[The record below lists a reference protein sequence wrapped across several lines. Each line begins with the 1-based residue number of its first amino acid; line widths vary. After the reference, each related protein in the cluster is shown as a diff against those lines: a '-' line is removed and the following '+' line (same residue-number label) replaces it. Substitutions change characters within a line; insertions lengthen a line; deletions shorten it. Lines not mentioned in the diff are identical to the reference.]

1 MRIEKRKFH
10 DIGNLSNNI
19 FYKKR
24 INYQLSLCFGIR
36 WLYYKTMA
44 SGSVVKGI
52 AKYNGGGDENYMKKI
67 RKTLTENKKD
77 IQRYF
82 MKHKLRS
89 TRKGSCIII

>member
-1 MRIEKRKFH
+1 MPEKKMSR
-10 DIGNLSNNI
+10 GANNI

-52 AKYNGGGDENYMKKI
+52 AKYNGGGDKNYMKKI
-67 RKTLTENKKD
+67 RKTLTENKKSELIKGKIWKIRTKD
-77 IQRYF
+77 IY
-82 MKHKLRS
+82 M
-89 TRKGSCIII
+89 

>member
-1 MRIEKRKFH
+1 MPEKKMSR
-10 DIGNLSNNI
+10 GANNI

-52 AKYNGGGDENYMKKI
+52 AKYNGGDKNYMKKI
-67 RKTLTENKKD
+67 RKTLTENKKSELVKGKIWKIRTKD
-77 IQRYF
+77 IY
-82 MKHKLRS
+82 M
-89 TRKGSCIII
+89 